1 MLGVGCSN
9 PGLFTFYHAYPRE
22 RSPAQKSDHCRLRH
36 LWFLPDPREH
46 EWNTPG
52 CQEVLKK
59 APFLSPFP
67 LFSISQLSRCPLPLK
82 DDLTMS
88 SFNNGFFKLSS
99 LQLTVLLF
107 CCQGD
112 VPRRAPHTCSGSP
125 PPSPPSGT
133 FLHPFVT
140 QSFLSWSQTFKI
152 TFILEQKKVPPITA
166 QLLFTT
172 QAFKVRLYSQSP

>member
-1 MLGVGCSN
+1 MLGVQTQGC
-9 PGLFTFYHAYPRE
+9 LHFTTLIPEKGRQHKKVITVGYDI
-22 RSPAQKSDHCRLRH
+22 SGSSL
-36 LWFLPDPREH
+36 
-46 EWNTPG
+46 TPG
-52 CQEVLKK
+52 NMSGIRQGVRRSSRKH
-59 APFLSPFP
+59 LSFPPFP
-67 LFSISQLSRCPLPLK
+67 LFSISQLSRCPLTLK

-133 FLHPFVT
+133 LLHPFVT

-152 TFILEQKKVPPITA
+152 TFILEQKKSSSNYCSASLHHPG
-166 QLLFTT
+166 F
-172 QAFKVRLYSQSP
+172 